1 MVIITTSFEW
11 GVVPL
16 PFVRLTSTK
25 QRSGAGFAPWTLLL
39 LFPRLLIP
47 LLLLKSQPMLLQRKA
62 GNEAGEGLGP
72 FAVTIRLP
80 PMRVVFAY
88 DVEDVATLEGDAELV
103 TRDVEVVVRGV

>member
-1 MVIITTSFEW
+1 
-11 GVVPL
+11 
-16 PFVRLTSTK
+16 
-25 QRSGAGFAPWTLLL
+25 
-39 LFPRLLIP
+39 
-47 LLLLKSQPMLLQRKA
+47 MLLQRKA

-88 DVEDVATLEGDAELV
+88 DVEDVATLKGDAELV